1 MCMYAHTCSQCY
13 TLYNKVF
20 KHILDNLKWVY
31 NHALSS
37 TMVVVCYVGMK
48 QKNKITAS
56 IKDTIDLD
64 VSTVWLIIWWW
75 GRG

>member
-1 MCMYAHTCSQCY
+1 MKY
-13 TLYNKVF
+13 LNII
-20 KHILDNLKWVY
+20 ILDNLKWVY
-31 NHALSS
+31 ILYIYHALSS

-56 IKDTIDLD
+56 IKDTIDLN